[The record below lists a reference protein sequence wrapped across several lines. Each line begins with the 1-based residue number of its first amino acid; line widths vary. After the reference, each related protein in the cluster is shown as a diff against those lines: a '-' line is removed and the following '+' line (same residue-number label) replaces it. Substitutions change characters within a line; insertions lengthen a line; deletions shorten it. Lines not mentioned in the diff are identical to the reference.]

1 MDESHFL
8 NKPCKLVK
16 KDGFVLYGIPRE
28 ITTSYVLFETRTKT
42 SIIGFID
49 IKELSPDEKQ
59 RGIDN
64 EFP

>member
-1 MDESHFL
+1 MEDSNFL

-59 RGIDN
+59 RGLNDDLR
-64 EFP
+64 

>member
-1 MDESHFL
+1 MGEILFL

-28 ITTSYVLFETRTKT
+28 ITASYVLFETRTKT

-59 RGIDN
+59 RGLIDD
-64 EFP
+64 

>member
-1 MDESHFL
+1 MTDTPFL

-16 KDGFVLYGIPRE
+16 RDGFVLYGIPRE
-28 ITTSYVLFETRTKT
+28 ITATYVVFETRTKT

-59 RGIDN
+59 RGLNN
-64 EFP
+64 ENY